1 MILNCYL
8 SIRFILQI
16 TKTLF
21 SCPII
26 AKTLISSLYL
36 LPGYFI
42 RVRAQRYYLFFKT
55 KNCYIFV
62 DEKVIY

>member
-26 AKTLISSLYL
+26 AKTFNIFRSIFY
-36 LPGYFI
+36 PDIFI
-42 RVRAQRYYLFFKT
+42 RVRAQKVLFYF
-55 KNCYIFV
+55 F
-62 DEKVIY
+62 